1 MYGRFK
7 NNERNKEKVIS
18 IGGEL
23 MIYCSCNKENG
34 IKDCQEKQCEHY
46 IRVEKIRA
54 KERLMEGIEQVIKDY
69 ENKIE
74 ELRIMEGK

>member
-1 MYGRFK
+1 MTHC
-7 NNERNKEKVIS
+7 N
-18 IGGEL
+18 
-23 MIYCSCNKENG
+23 CNKENG
-34 IKDCQEKQCEHY
+34 TKDCQERQCEHY
-46 IRVEKIRA
+46 IRAEKIRA